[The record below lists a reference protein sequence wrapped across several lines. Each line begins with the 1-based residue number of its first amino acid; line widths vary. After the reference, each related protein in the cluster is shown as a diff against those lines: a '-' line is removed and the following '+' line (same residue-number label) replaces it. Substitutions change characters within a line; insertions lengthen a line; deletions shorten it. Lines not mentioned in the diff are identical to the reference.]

1 MIRSLKIRNF
11 KSILDVDI
19 EFGNVNLFIG
29 SNGSGKSNVLE
40 AIGIFSACLERGIDA
55 QTLDYKGIRLSAPHI
70 FKSSFKNRRLPRA
83 IRLEGTVA
91 NVEYKASLQAGE
103 HSSHLQFFT
112 ESMTAGG
119 RKRRRPVF
127 SRGPRGFRLGD
138 QSKAKVPTDTLDPET
153 DTLDPDP
160 HRSLWDTHGANLD
173 TVGKSA
179 RVALREISRYAI
191 YTPQTS
197 VMRGIV
203 PDHRATEPLGLTGN
217 RLPQAFRELLRQ
229 YRKSE
234 KGKRADVHRQRE
246 IGEALEMIWAP
257 GWASRVEVGPPD
269 LDTMPE
275 HLPASK
281 ETIHIVDKY
290 LTVKRNTLSPY
301 DASEG
306 ILYLIFMAVL
316 LAHSNAPPVFALDNV
331 DGTLNPRMVRFLVEH
346 IVDAVDGNF
355 SEDGENTRPK
365 QVFLT
370 SHNPTALDAIDLF
383 DPGKRL
389 FVVSRNEQGH
399 TVFDRIRPPDDMTK
413 ERWIEAMRGR
423 NLSQLWL
430 DGKIRKALG

>member
-1 MIRSLKIRNF
+1 MISSLKISSF
-11 KSILDVDI
+11 KSILDADI
-19 EFGNVNLFIG
+19 EFGNVNVFIG

-40 AIGIFSACLERGIDA
+40 AIGLFSACLERGVDA

-91 NVEYKASLQAGE
+91 DLEYKASLQAGE

-119 RKRRRPVF
+119 RPVF
-127 SRGPRGFRLGD
+127 SRAPRGFRLGD
-138 QSKAKVPTDTLDPET
+138 KSMARSTADALY
-153 DTLDPDP
+153 LDP

-173 TVGKSA
+173 TIGKSA
-179 RVALREISRYAI
+179 RMALREISRYAI
-191 YTPQTS
+191 YTPQTA

-203 PDHRATEPLGLTGN
+203 PDHRATEPLGLTGS

-229 YRKSE
+229 YRKS
-234 KGKRADVHRQRE
+234 KGKGADVQRQRE
-246 IGEALEMIWAP
+246 IGEALKMIWAP
-257 GWASRVEVGPPD
+257 GWASKVKVGPPD
-269 LDTMPE
+269 IDTVPE

-281 ETIHIVDKY
+281 ETIHIVDKF

-306 ILYLIFMAVL
+306 TLYLIFMAVL
-316 LAHSNAPPVFALDNV
+316 LAHSEAPAVFALDNV

-346 IVDAVDGNF
+346 IVDAVDGNI
-355 SEDGENTRPK
+355 SEDGENTHPK

-389 FVVSRNEQGH
+389 FVVSRNQQGH
-399 TVFDRIRPPDDMTK
+399 TIFDRIRPPENMTK

>member
-1 MIRSLKIRNF
+1 MISSLKIRNF
-11 KSILDVDI
+11 KSILDADI
-19 EFGNVNLFIG
+19 ELGNVNVFIG

-40 AIGIFSACLERGIDA
+40 AIGLFSACLARGVDA

-70 FKSSFKNRRLPRA
+70 FKSSFKNRPLPRA
-83 IRLEGTVA
+83 IRLEGAVA

-119 RKRRRPVF
+119 CPVF
-127 SRGPRGFRLGD
+127 SRAPRGFRLGD
-138 QSKAKVPTDTLDPET
+138 KSMAKDRTDMLY
-153 DTLDPDP
+153 LDP

-173 TVGKSA
+173 TVGRSA
-179 RVALREISRYAI
+179 RMALREISRYAI
-191 YTPQTS
+191 YTPQTA
-197 VMRGIV
+197 VMRGTV
-203 PDHRATEPLGLTGN
+203 PDHRATEPLGLTGS

-229 YRKSE
+229 YRESR
-234 KGKRADVHRQRE
+234 KGKGADGQRRRE

-257 GWASRVEVGPPD
+257 GWASRVKVGP
-269 LDTMPE
+269 LDIDTIPE

-290 LTVKRNTLSPY
+290 LRVKRNTLSPY

-316 LAHSNAPPVFALDNV
+316 LAHSEAPAVFALDNV

-355 SEDGENTRPK
+355 SEDGGNTHPK

-383 DPGKRL
+383 DPEKRL
-389 FVVSRNEQGH
+389 FVVSRNERGH

>member
-1 MIRSLKIRNF
+1 MISSLKVKNF

-29 SNGSGKSNVLE
+29 SNGSGKSNFLE
-40 AIGIFSACLERGIDA
+40 AIGTFSACLERGVDA

-91 NVEYKASLQAGE
+91 DVEYKASLQAGE

-119 RKRRRPVF
+119 RPVF
-127 SRGPRGFRLGD
+127 SRAPRGFRLGD
-138 QSKAKVPTDTLDPET
+138 KSMARSPSDALY
-153 DTLDPDP
+153 LDP

-173 TVGKSA
+173 TIDKSA
-179 RVALREISRYAI
+179 RMALREISRFAI
-191 YTPQTS
+191 YTPQTA

-203 PDHRATEPLGLTGN
+203 PDHRATEPLGLTGS

-229 YRKSE
+229 YRKS
-234 KGKRADVHRQRE
+234 KGKGADVQRQRE
-246 IGEALEMIWAP
+246 IGEALKMIWAP
-257 GWASRVEVGPPD
+257 GWASRVKVGPPD
-269 LDTMPE
+269 IDTVPE

-281 ETIHIVDKY
+281 ETIHIVDKF

-301 DASEG
+301 DAGEG

-316 LAHSNAPPVFALDNV
+316 LAHSEAPAVFALDNV
-331 DGTLNPRMVRFLVEH
+331 DGTLDPRMVRFLVEH
-346 IVDAVDGNF
+346 IVDAIDGNF
-355 SEDGENTRPK
+355 SEDGGNTHPK

-389 FVVSRNEQGH
+389 FVVSRNQQGH
-399 TVFDRIRPPDDMTK
+399 TIFDRIRPPENMTK

>member
-1 MIRSLKIRNF
+1 MISSLKIKNF
-11 KSILDVDI
+11 KSILDADI
-19 EFGNVNLFIG
+19 EFGNVNVFIG

-40 AIGIFSACLERGIDA
+40 AIGLFSACLARGVDA

-127 SRGPRGFRLGD
+127 SRAPPGFRLGD
-138 QSKAKVPTDTLDPET
+138 KSMARAPADTLY
-153 DTLDPDP
+153 LDP

-179 RVALREISRYAI
+179 RMALREISKYAI
-191 YTPQTS
+191 YTPQTA

-203 PDHRATEPLGLTGN
+203 PDHRATEPLGLTGS

-229 YRKSE
+229 YRKSR
-234 KGKRADVHRQRE
+234 KGKEADVQRRRE
-246 IGEALEMIWAP
+246 IGEALKMIWAP
-257 GWASRVEVGPPD
+257 GWASRVKVGPPD
-269 LDTMPE
+269 IDTVPE

-316 LAHSNAPPVFALDNV
+316 LAHSDAPAVFALDNV

-355 SEDGENTRPK
+355 SEDGGNTHPK

-383 DPGKRL
+383 DPEKRL
-389 FVVSRNEQGH
+389 FVVSRNDQGH
-399 TVFDRIRPPDDMTK
+399 TVFDRIRPPDGMTK
-413 ERWIEAMRGR
+413 ERWIEAKRGR

>member
-1 MIRSLKIRNF
+1 MISSLKIKNF
-11 KSILDVDI
+11 KSIVDTDI

-40 AIGIFSACLERGIDA
+40 AIGMFSACLARGVDA
-55 QTLDYKGIRLSAPHI
+55 QTLDYKGIRLSASHI
-70 FKSSFKNRRLPRA
+70 FKSSFKNRRLPRT

-119 RKRRRPVF
+119 RKRRRSVF
-127 SRGPRGFRLGD
+127 SRAPRGFRLGD
-138 QSKAKVPTDTLDPET
+138 KSMAKAPTDTLY
-153 DTLDPDP
+153 LDP
-160 HRSLWDTHGANLD
+160 HRSLWDTHGANLV

-179 RVALREISRYAI
+179 RMALRDISRYAI
-191 YTPQTS
+191 YTPQTA

-217 RLPQAFRELLRQ
+217 RLPQAFRELLKQ
-229 YRKSE
+229 YRKSK
-234 KGKRADVHRQRE
+234 KGKGADVQRRRE
-246 IGEALEMIWAP
+246 IGEALKMIWVP

-269 LDTMPE
+269 IDTMPE

-316 LAHSNAPPVFALDNV
+316 LAHSDAPPVFALDNV

-355 SEDGENTRPK
+355 SEDGGNTRPK

-413 ERWIEAMRGR
+413 EQWIEAMRGR

-430 DGKIRKALG
+430 DGMIRKALG

>member
-1 MIRSLKIRNF
+1 MISSLKIKNF
-11 KSILDVDI
+11 KSILDADI
-19 EFGNVNLFIG
+19 EFGNVNVFIG

-40 AIGIFSACLERGIDA
+40 AIGLFSACLERGVDA
-55 QTLDYKGIRLSAPHI
+55 QTLDYKGMRLSAPHI

-83 IRLEGTVA
+83 IRLEGAVA

-119 RKRRRPVF
+119 CPVF
-127 SRGPRGFRLGD
+127 SRAPGGFNLGD
-138 QSKAKVPTDTLDPET
+138 KSMAKAPADTLYLE
-153 DTLDPDP
+153 P

-179 RVALREISRYAI
+179 RMALREISRYAI
-191 YTPQTS
+191 YTPQTA
-197 VMRGIV
+197 VMRGTI
-203 PDHRATEPLGLTGN
+203 PDHRATEPLGLTGS

-229 YRKSE
+229 YRESR
-234 KGKRADVHRQRE
+234 KGKGADGQRRRE
-246 IGEALEMIWAP
+246 IGEALKMIWAP
-257 GWASRVEVGPPD
+257 GWASEVKVGPPD
-269 LDTMPE
+269 IDTVPE

-290 LTVKRNTLSPY
+290 LRVKRNTLSPY

-316 LAHSNAPPVFALDNV
+316 LAHSGAPAVFALDNV

-355 SEDGENTRPK
+355 SDNGGNTRPK

-383 DPGKRL
+383 DPEKRL
-389 FVVSRNEQGH
+389 FVVSRNDQGH
-399 TVFDRIRPPDDMTK
+399 TVFDRIRPPDGMTK
-413 ERWIEAMRGR
+413 ERWIEAKRGR

>member
-1 MIRSLKIRNF
+1 MISSLKIKNF
-11 KSILDVDI
+11 KSILDADI
-19 EFGNVNLFIG
+19 EFGNVNVFIG

-40 AIGIFSACLERGIDA
+40 AIGLFSACLARGVDA
-55 QTLDYKGIRLSAPHI
+55 QTLDYKGIRLSTPHI

-83 IRLEGTVA
+83 IRLEGAVA

-127 SRGPRGFRLGD
+127 SRSPRGFRLGD
-138 QSKAKVPTDTLDPET
+138 KSMARAPADTFYL
-153 DTLDPDP
+153 DP

-173 TVGKSA
+173 TVDKSA
-179 RVALREISRYAI
+179 RTALREISRYAI
-191 YTPQTS
+191 YAPQTV
-197 VMRGIV
+197 VMRGTV
-203 PDHRATEPLGLTGN
+203 QDHRATEPLGLSGG

-229 YRKSE
+229 YRKSR
-234 KGKRADVHRQRE
+234 KGKGADVQRQRE
-246 IGEALEMIWAP
+246 VEEILELIWAP
-257 GWASRVEVGPPD
+257 GWASSVKVSRPD
-269 LDTMPE
+269 IDAAPE
-275 HLPASK
+275 FLPASN

-306 ILYLIFMAVL
+306 ILYLIFIAVL
-316 LAHSNAPPVFALDNV
+316 LAHSDAPAVFALDNV

-355 SEDGENTRPK
+355 SDNGGNTHPK

-383 DPGKRL
+383 DPEKRL
-389 FVVSRNEQGH
+389 FVVSRNDQGH

-413 ERWIEAMRGR
+413 ERWIEAKRGR

>member
-1 MIRSLKIRNF
+1 MIGSLKIRNF
-11 KSILDVDI
+11 KSILDADI
-19 EFGNVNLFIG
+19 EFGNVNVFIG
-29 SNGSGKSNVLE
+29 SNGSGKSSVLE
-40 AIGIFSACLERGIDA
+40 AIGLFSACLERGVDA
-55 QTLDYKGIRLSAPHI
+55 QTLDYKGVRLSAPHI
-70 FKSSFKNRRLPRA
+70 FKSSFKNRLLPRA

-119 RKRRRPVF
+119 RPVF
-127 SRGPRGFRLGD
+127 SRAPRGFRLGD
-138 QSKAKVPTDTLDPET
+138 RSMARSPADTLY
-153 DTLDPDP
+153 LDP

-179 RVALREISRYAI
+179 RMALREISRYAI
-191 YTPQTS
+191 YTPQTA

-203 PDHRATEPLGLTGN
+203 PDHRATEPLGLTGS

-229 YRKSE
+229 YRKSK
-234 KGKRADVHRQRE
+234 KGKGADVQRRRE
-246 IGEALEMIWAP
+246 IGEALKMIWAP
-257 GWASRVEVGPPD
+257 GWASRVKVGPPD
-269 LDTMPE
+269 IDTVPE

-290 LTVKRNTLSPY
+290 LTLKRNTLSPY

-306 ILYLIFMAVL
+306 ILHLIFMAVL
-316 LAHSNAPPVFALDNV
+316 LAHSDAPAVFALDNV

-346 IVDAVDGNF
+346 IVDAIDENF
-355 SEDGENTRPK
+355 LDNGGSTHPK

-383 DPGKRL
+383 DPEKHL
-389 FVVSRNEQGH
+389 FVVSRNERGH

>member
-1 MIRSLKIRNF
+1 MIGSLKIRNF
-11 KSILDVDI
+11 KSILDADI
-19 EFGNVNLFIG
+19 EFGNVNVFIG

-40 AIGIFSACLERGIDA
+40 AIGLFSACLERGVDA

-70 FKSSFKNRRLPRA
+70 FKSSFKNRRLPRT

-119 RKRRRPVF
+119 RKHRRPVF
-127 SRGPRGFRLGD
+127 SRSPRGFRLGGE
-138 QSKAKVPTDTLDPET
+138 SMEEAPADTLY
-153 DTLDPDP
+153 LDP

-179 RVALREISRYAI
+179 RKALREISRYAI
-191 YTPQTS
+191 YTPQTA

-203 PDHRATEPLGLTGN
+203 PDHRATEPLGLTGS

-229 YRKSE
+229 YRKSK
-234 KGKRADVHRQRE
+234 KGKGADVQRRRE

-269 LDTMPE
+269 IDTIPE

-281 ETIHIVDKY
+281 ETIHIIDKY
-290 LTVKRNTLSPY
+290 LTVSRNTLSPY

-316 LAHSNAPPVFALDNV
+316 LAHSGAPAVFALDNV

-355 SEDGENTRPK
+355 SVDGGTTRPK

-383 DPGKRL
+383 DPEKHL
-389 FVVSRNEQGH
+389 FVVSRNERGH

-413 ERWIEAMRGR
+413 ERWIEVMHGR

>member
-1 MIRSLKIRNF
+1 MIGSLKIRNF
-11 KSILDVDI
+11 KSILDADI
-19 EFGNVNLFIG
+19 EFGNVNVFIG

-40 AIGIFSACLERGIDA
+40 AIGLFSACLERGVDA
-55 QTLDYKGIRLSAPHI
+55 QTLDYKGVRLSAPHI

-119 RKRRRPVF
+119 RPVF
-127 SRGPRGFRLGD
+127 SRAPRGFRLGD
-138 QSKAKVPTDTLDPET
+138 RSMARSPADTLY
-153 DTLDPDP
+153 LDP

-179 RVALREISRYAI
+179 RMALREISRYAI
-191 YTPQTS
+191 YTPQTA

-203 PDHRATEPLGLTGN
+203 PDHRATEPLGLTGS

-229 YRKSE
+229 YRKSK
-234 KGKRADVHRQRE
+234 KGKGADVQRRRE
-246 IGEALEMIWAP
+246 IGEALKMIWAP
-257 GWASRVEVGPPD
+257 GWVSRVKVGPPD
-269 LDTMPE
+269 IDTVPE

-290 LTVKRNTLSPY
+290 LTLKRNTLSPY

-306 ILYLIFMAVL
+306 ILHLIFMAVL
-316 LAHSNAPPVFALDNV
+316 LAHSDAPAVFALDNV

-346 IVDAVDGNF
+346 IVDAIDENF
-355 SEDGENTRPK
+355 LDNGGSTHPK

-383 DPGKRL
+383 DPEKHL
-389 FVVSRNEQGH
+389 FVVSRNERGH